1 MVSNYFKVIG
11 ITIDA
16 ISAEIIVDGNVKDV
30 DDISSYIKE
39 NNVNNK
45 NITWVVMPCICKI

>member
-11 ITIDA
+11 IAMDA
-16 ISAEIIVDGNVKDV
+16 LSAEIIADGNVKDV